1 MNAPVPP
8 PPERRP
14 HTKEVGLVC
23 LTVAFVAMLIYAPS
37 YLGWLLIALWLLVSM

>member
-1 MNAPVPP
+1 MSAPQVPP
-8 PPERRP
+8 PRG
-14 HTKEVGLVC
+14 HTKEIGLVC